1 MCSAAK
7 LRLGLRSLSPIVAS
21 VTDVPELIVLG
32 VIGEY
37 VGRTYV
43 ETKGR
48 PLYIVNR
55 EAGLA
60 DRLSSPERIVSSPP
74 RNLTEADP
82 PARND

>member
-1 MCSAAK
+1 
-7 LRLGLRSLSPIVAS
+7 

-74 RNLTEADP
+74 FNLTEADP